1 MAKVYFAFG
10 IHNHQ
15 PIGNFNF
22 VFEDAYQKSYLPF
35 LEKLEAHPKIRI
47 AQHYSG
53 ILFDWILA
61 NHPDY
66 IQRLAQL
73 TTSGQVEMM
82 TGAHFEPILMTI
94 PDRDKIGQ
102 ILKLTQTVKKHTRY
116 DAKGLWLAE
125 RVWEPHLPKV
135 LREAHVEYTI
145 VDDSH
150 FKYAGLKEDQ
160 LAGYYVTEEQGA
172 TINVFPISEKLRYT
186 IPFQNPEATLDYLR
200 EIAERGD
207 DQVAIFAD
215 DGEKFGVWPGTY
227 DHVFTNNWLE
237 HFFSAVEQAGDWVE
251 MIHFSEV
258 LRRIAPKGRVY
269 LPAASYREMMEWALP
284 FRATRELEDFEN
296 KLKES
301 DLFDRYGIYVRGG
314 FWRNFLAKYPESNRM
329 HKKMLYVS
337 RKIEQNKEKLSRDLQ
352 IDALDHLWAGQCNCS
367 YWHGVFGGLYLTH
380 LRYAIY
386 KNLIQAENI
395 LDKTVEKKNITT
407 SVFDL
412 TGNGKQDIIVESP
425 ILNLYIDPAIGGNIF
440 ELDYKPGAV
449 NLIDTMTRREEAYHR
464 KLLKE
469 HQNNHA
475 DGVASIH
482 DLIISK
488 EENLQQYLKY
498 DWYDRNALI
507 DHFLAPN
514 TSIRKFADSQYHEIG
529 DFIHHPYEFDIKSDS
544 VGANII
550 LSRDGFIRMKQEQ
563 VPVRI
568 SKKLT
573 IYQEKSLVQIEY
585 RIRNISAEKLD
596 LHFGVEW
603 NTGLL
608 AGHNGDRFYRS
619 PDVEIEDNYLDSFG
633 ELPELYRLSL
643 IDLWQNLK
651 ITFAYHQPTTIWRF
665 PIETISLSE
674 AGFERVYQN
683 SVVLSHWKFAL
694 NDGEEKRISF
704 SYEIEAAQ

>member
-237 HFFSAVEQAGDWVE
+237 HFFSAVEQAGDR
-251 MIHFSEV
+251 SEE
-258 LRRIAPKGRVY
+258 RRVG
-269 LPAASYREMMEWALP
+269 
-284 FRATRELEDFEN
+284 
-296 KLKES
+296 KEC
-301 DLFDRYGIYVRGG
+301 
-314 FWRNFLAKYPESNRM
+314 K
-329 HKKMLYVS
+329 S
-337 RKIEQNKEKLSRDLQ
+337 R
-352 IDALDHLWAGQCNCS
+352 W
-367 YWHGVFGGLYLTH
+367 
-380 LRYAIY
+380 
-386 KNLIQAENI
+386 
-395 LDKTVEKKNITT
+395 
-407 SVFDL
+407 
-412 TGNGKQDIIVESP
+412 SP
-425 ILNLYIDPAIGGNIF
+425 
-440 ELDYKPGAV
+440 
-449 NLIDTMTRREEAYHR
+449 YH
-464 KLLKE
+464 
-469 HQNNHA
+469 
-475 DGVASIH
+475 
-482 DLIISK
+482 
-488 EENLQQYLKY
+488 
-498 DWYDRNALI
+498 
-507 DHFLAPN
+507 
-514 TSIRKFADSQYHEIG
+514 
-529 DFIHHPYEFDIKSDS
+529 
-544 VGANII
+544 
-550 LSRDGFIRMKQEQ
+550 
-563 VPVRI
+563 
-568 SKKLT
+568 
-573 IYQEKSLVQIEY
+573 
-585 RIRNISAEKLD
+585 
-596 LHFGVEW
+596 
-603 NTGLL
+603 
-608 AGHNGDRFYRS
+608 
-619 PDVEIEDNYLDSFG
+619 
-633 ELPELYRLSL
+633 
-643 IDLWQNLK
+643 
-651 ITFAYHQPTTIWRF
+651 
-665 PIETISLSE
+665 
-674 AGFERVYQN
+674 
-683 SVVLSHWKFAL
+683 
-694 NDGEEKRISF
+694 
-704 SYEIEAAQ
+704 